1 MMSLEEVPLPLRGV
15 AESLPLDKSDPVSSP
30 HMNNC
35 RPIDVLEK
43 RIRIGQRDGLSNA
56 YDQQIGG
63 ESTPIIFLT
72 QVTVMD

>member
-1 MMSLEEVPLPLRGV
+1 MSLEEIPLPLKGV

-43 RIRIGQRDGLSNA
+43 RIRIGQRSGLDKA
-56 YDQQIGG
+56 LAAQIGG
-63 ESTPIIFLT
+63 GASPIVEMLSIT
-72 QVTVMD
+72 TVN

>member
-1 MMSLEEVPLPLRGV
+1 MSLEEIPLPLKGV

-43 RIRIGQRDGLSNA
+43 RIRIGQRGGWDKA
-56 YDQQIGG
+56 YSQQIGG
-63 ESTPIIFLT
+63 ATKPIVELLSI
-72 QVTVMD
+72 TVVN

>member
-1 MMSLEEVPLPLRGV
+1 MALEEVPLPLKGV
-15 AESLPLDKSDPVSSP
+15 SESLPLDKSDPVSSP

-43 RIRIGQRDGLSNA
+43 RIRIGQRPGLDKV
-56 YDQQIGG
+56 YTQQIGG
-63 ESTPIIFLT
+63 ESTPIVVLT